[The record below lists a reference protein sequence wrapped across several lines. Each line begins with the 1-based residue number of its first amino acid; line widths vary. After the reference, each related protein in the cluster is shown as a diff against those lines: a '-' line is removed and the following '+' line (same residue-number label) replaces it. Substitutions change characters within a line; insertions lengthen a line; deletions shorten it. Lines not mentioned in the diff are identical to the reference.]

1 MNIWTTLLLAV
12 LVIVG
17 VALLIYYM
25 RFLYAWWQGKK
36 RVYLRV
42 TMPRREVKKFKEEEN
57 EKDFRESIAQMEQL
71 IRSLHEMRE
80 LDLANWSHT
89 LIWNYDNTVFEI
101 VCRNK
106 QVYFYVVTQERYKNL
121 ISKKIT
127 SYYVDAD
134 IEEVKAPEISPKNKF
149 MRIFNLYYAR
159 SFYLPIKTYKII
171 EQDAIN
177 DFTNIFS
184 EMKADESAVIQLVLD
199 PRSRGWSK
207 KATKI
212 ATERFKGQ
220 QGGDNIISRFFR
232 ALFFGSGPSSRTYT
246 PGVSEGDSYV
256 RMLQSDEEI
265 WKNVGLKARQPGFN
279 VTIRILAIAKTHK
292 RMRELMN
299 SLLVS
304 FNIFLDQ
311 GMNWFQAKRVVPID
325 WLNNKVMF
333 FNFRHRLN
341 AYHGER
347 SSLMV
352 PEEIASIYHFPNS
365 VYNKTPVIKYLSF
378 KSIPAPGV
386 LPNEGL
392 LLGKN
397 HSRGK
402 DHLIHILEKDRSRHM
417 YVLGKSGTG
426 KSYLL
431 GEMAKQDIANNQG
444 LAVIDPHGDLVRRLA
459 NYIPAK
465 RIKETIYFQPG
476 DQERPMGLNI
486 LEANTPA
493 EAEMAAIQAT
503 DIFIKIF
510 GNEIFGPRIQHYFRN
525 GCLTLM
531 EDQDE
536 GATLID
542 VPRLFVDEAFRKY
555 KVAKVQNP
563 TVRSFWMHEYEN
575 TAEREKKEIIP
586 YFSSKFGPFITNRTM
601 RNIVGQSKS
610 GFNFQDVMDSG
621 KILLID
627 LSKGDLGDLNTQLLG
642 LVMVAKFQSATMMRS
657 KIEEK
662 QRKPFYLYVDEFQ
675 NYATESF
682 ATLLSEARKYNLGLI
697 MAHQYLRQ
705 IQDAEKTSLREAVF
719 GNIGA
724 LVCFRVSAEDA
735 EYLEKEFGSP
745 VTAHDL
751 ANISRFNA
759 YCKMTINNRLT
770 RPFSM
775 ESIYADQKGIIE
787 GRAKFIRDYSRMK
800 YGRKLEMVNAEI
812 EHRIGIS

>member
-1 MNIWTTLLLAV
+1 MNDWILYLGIALALIVLFFV
-12 LVIVG
+12 LV
-17 VALLIYYM
+17 YYM
-25 RFLYAWWQGKK
+25 RFFYAWYCGKQ
-36 RVYLRV
+36 RVYLRI
-42 TMPRREVKKFKEEEN
+42 TMPRKEAKQFKEEEN
-57 EKDFRESIAQMEQL
+57 ERDFRESIAQMEQL

-80 LDLANWSHT
+80 LDLANWAHT
-89 LIWNYDNTVFEI
+89 VVWNYDNTVFEI

-106 QVYFYVVTQERYKNL
+106 QVYFYVVTQDRYKNL

-134 IEEVKAPEISPKNKF
+134 IEEVKAPEISPKNKH
-149 MRIFNLYYAR
+149 MRIFNLFYAR
-159 SFYLPIKTYKII
+159 SFYLPIKTYKIL

-184 EMKADESAVIQLVLD
+184 EMKTDESAVVQFVLD

-212 ATERFKGQ
+212 ATRRFKGQ
-220 QGGDNIISRFFR
+220 GGGDNVFSRFFS
-232 ALFFGSGPSSRTYT
+232 ALFFGAGGGSRTYT

-325 WLNNKVMF
+325 SINNRIMY
-333 FNFRHRLN
+333 FNFKHRLN
-341 AYHGER
+341 NYFGEKK
-347 SSLMV
+347 SIMV

-386 LPNEGL
+386 LPNQGL
-392 LLGKN
+392 LLGQN
-397 HSRGK
+397 HCRGK
-402 DHLIHILEKDRSRHM
+402 DKLVHILQKDRARHM
-417 YVLGKSGTG
+417 YILGKSGTG

-431 GEMAKQDIANNQG
+431 GELAKQDIANNKG
-444 LAVIDPHGDLVRRLA
+444 IAVIDPHGDLVRKLA

-465 RIKETIYFQPG
+465 RIKDTIYFKPA

-486 LEANTPA
+486 LEAKSPA

-542 VPRLFVDEAFRKY
+542 VPRLFVDESYRKY
-555 KVAKVQNP
+555 KVAKIQNP
-563 TVRSFWMHEYEN
+563 TVRSFWEHEYES
-575 TAEREKKEIIP
+575 TADREKKEIIP

-601 RNIVGQSKS
+601 RNIVGQSRS
-610 GFNFQDVMDSG
+610 GFNFQEVMDKK

-627 LSKGDLGDLNTQLLG
+627 LSKGELGDLNTQLLG
-642 LVMVAKFQSATMMRS
+642 LIMVAKFQSATMQRS
-657 KIEEK
+657 KLDPK
-662 QRKPFYLYVDEFQ
+662 KRTPFFLYVDEFQ

-682 ATLLSEARKYNLGLI
+682 ATLLSEARKYNLGLV

-705 IQDAEKTSLREAVF
+705 IQDNEKTSLREAVF

-724 LVCFRVSAEDA
+724 LLSFRVSAEDA
-735 EYLEKEFGSP
+735 DYLEKEFGSP

-751 ANISRFNA
+751 SNISRFNA
-759 YCKMTINNRLT
+759 YCKMTVNNRLT
-770 RPFSM
+770 RPFSVQ
-775 ESIYADQKGIIE
+775 SIYTGDKGVFE
-787 GRAKFIRDYSRMK
+787 GRADFIHAYSRMK

-812 EHRIGIS
+812 EHRIGL

>member
-1 MNIWTTLLLAV
+1 
-12 LVIVG
+12 
-17 VALLIYYM
+17 
-25 RFLYAWWQGKK
+25 
-36 RVYLRV
+36 
-42 TMPRREVKKFKEEEN
+42 MPRKEIKQFKAEEN

-89 LIWNYDNTVFEI
+89 VVWNYDNTVFEI
-101 VCRNK
+101 VCKNK
-106 QVYFYVVTQERYKNL
+106 QVYFYVITQDRYKNL

-134 IEEVKAPEISPKNKF
+134 IEEVEAPEISPKNKH
-149 MRIFNLYYAR
+149 MRIFNLFYAR

-171 EQDAIN
+171 EQDALN

-184 EMKADESAVIQLVLD
+184 EMKTGESAAVQIVLD

-220 QGGDNIISRFFR
+220 AGGDNIFSRFFR
-232 ALFFGSGPSSRTYT
+232 ALFFGSGRGSRTHT
-246 PGVSEGDSYV
+246 PGVTEGDSYV

-292 RMRELMN
+292 RMRDLMN

-311 GMNWFQAKRVVPID
+311 GMNWFQAKRIVPID
-325 WLNNKVMF
+325 RINNRIMF
-333 FNFRHRLN
+333 FNFKHRLN
-341 AYHGER
+341 NYFGER
-347 SSLMV
+347 KSLMV
-352 PEEIASIYHFPNS
+352 PEEIASIFHFPNS
-365 VYNKTPVIKYLSF
+365 VYNRTPVIKYLSF

-386 LPNEGL
+386 LPNQGL

-397 HSRGK
+397 HCRGK
-402 DHLIHILEKDRSRHM
+402 DKLVHLLEKDRARHM

-431 GEMAKQDIANNQG
+431 GEMAKQDIKNNKG
-444 LAVIDPHGDLVRRLA
+444 IAVIDPHGDLVRRLA
-459 NYIPAK
+459 NYIPAN
-465 RIKETIYFQPG
+465 RIKDCIYFQPA
-476 DQERPMGLNI
+476 DQERPIGLNL
-486 LEANTPA
+486 LEARTDS

-531 EDQDE
+531 EDRDE

-542 VPRLFVDEAFRKY
+542 VPRLFVDENFRKY
-555 KVAKVQNP
+555 KVAKVKNMS
-563 TVRSFWMHEYEN
+563 VRSFWEHEYHN

-601 RNIVGQSKS
+601 RNIVGQSRS
-610 GFNFQDVMDSG
+610 GFNFEEIMNKG

-642 LVMVAKFQSATMMRS
+642 LIMVAKFQTATMMRS
-657 KIEEK
+657 KLDPSK
-662 QRKPFYLYVDEFQ
+662 RKAFHLYVDEFQ

-682 ATLLSEARKYNLGLI
+682 ATLLSEARKYNLGLV

-705 IQDAEKTSLREAVF
+705 IQDNEKSSLREAVF

-724 LVCFRVSAEDA
+724 LVSFRVSAEDA
-735 EYLEKEFGSP
+735 EYLEKEFGAP

-751 ANISRFNA
+751 SNISRFNA
-759 YCKMTINNRLT
+759 YCKMTVNNQLT
-770 RPFSM
+770 RPFSLQ
-775 ESIYADQKGIIE
+775 SIFSGDEGVIA
-787 GRAKFIRDYSRMK
+787 GRADFVHGYSRMK
-800 YGRKLEMVNAEI
+800 YGRKLEMVNKEI
-812 EHRIGIS
+812 EHRIGIGL